1 MNKDEYIEYLKRQS
15 VNDINRL
22 SPYYEDTGQ
31 LITDESERKKIE
43 ESIIDLWTNINSLHN
58 RILELEKRGI
68 K

>member
-1 MNKDEYIEYLKRQS
+1 MGKQ
-15 VNDINRL
+15 
-22 SPYYEDTGQ
+22 YYEDTGQ